1 MKHLKLIGIISISF
15 SAALFAIGV
24 NESIHYGV
32 AQSYWLFMFS
42 LMGLFAFGL
51 LRRYVEKNPPEAK
64 ANADAEAITPATTTA
79 SKPTGF
85 KAGPKYTA
93 PKKRR

>member
-64 ANADAEAITPATTTA
+64 ADAEVTTPVTTA
-79 SKPTGF
+79 TSKPTGF